1 MRSKLGKAAW
11 KFVEEHAVD
20 ILPRELAG
28 QAATD
33 GIERALCM
41 AVSSIAFP
49 TIKEPVPFI
58 SEALLARALLE
69 DCLAAEAHVKG
80 DHAPAFRRCATNQ
93 EQAFCLLRDLA
104 VEATNGLK
112 MTESQR
118 EFLEL
123 DVLTIAIPT

>member
-1 MRSKLGKAAW
+1 MRSKLGQAAW
-11 KFVEEHAVD
+11 KFVEEHAGD
-20 ILPRELAG
+20 ILPRALAG

-33 GIERALCM
+33 RFEKALCM

-58 SEALLARALLE
+58 SEALLARTLLE
-69 DCLAAEAHVKG
+69 DCLAAEGYVKG
-80 DHAPAFRRCATNQ
+80 DNASEIRRAATNQ
-93 EQAFCLLRDLA
+93 EQTFCAARDL
-104 VEATNGLK
+104 VVRATGGVL

-123 DVLTIAIPT
+123 DVLTISIPT